1 MTRLDIWRR
10 YSEYNPHMDTR
21 AANLKPNTGT
31 VYLFT
36 NCHLKLS
43 SFNSVARADYQYSI
57 CMLRQARQGRAKE
70 TPRIE
75 LPVFSAQPTSRN
87 RGRPILDY
95 PYPYPIL
102 SRLLNGRTGSRY
114 QHHPHNSQRGT
125 VNWNTSKRTR
135 GDVFVQGKAG
145 IGSQQEI
152 NVLL

>member
-87 RGRPILDY
+87 RGRPILS
-95 PYPYPIL
+95 L
-102 SRLLNGRTGSRY
+102 SLSYLIEVTQRTDRQQIPAPSP
-114 QHHPHNSQRGT
+114 QFT
-125 VNWNTSKRTR
+125 
-135 GDVFVQGKAG
+135 AG
-145 IGSQQEI
+145 YCELEHQ
-152 NVLL
+152 